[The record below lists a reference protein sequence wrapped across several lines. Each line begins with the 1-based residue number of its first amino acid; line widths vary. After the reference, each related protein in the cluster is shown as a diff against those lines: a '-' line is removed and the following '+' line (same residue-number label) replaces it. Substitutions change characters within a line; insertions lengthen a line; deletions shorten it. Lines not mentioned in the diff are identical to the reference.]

1 MDDLKALATLARVV
15 ESGSF
20 RKAAIAMGMAP
31 QATSKTVRQLEEQLG
46 VRLLHRT
53 TRKLSL
59 TEEGAQLVARIAPA
73 LADIHGA
80 VEELQNA
87 RREVGGT
94 LRITAPRSVGSH
106 FVLPLIPEFMALYP
120 DVRVEFELE
129 DRITDN
135 VLERV
140 DVGFRMGA
148 SVDRNVI
155 ARRLM
160 DIQQW
165 VCASPA
171 YIERYGQPRTWEELS
186 RHRCTGF
193 KHANSGRVMPWEFT
207 NQGEVAYTDMAAKFI
222 TNDVDAE
229 MSAVLAGAGVG
240 QIPSYIAQ
248 PMVES
253 GRLVH
258 LLKNHTTERIG
269 FYIYYPQRNQMPQRA
284 RRFIDFMIGKVG

>member
-20 RKAAIAMGMAP
+20 RKAAMEMGVAP

-59 TEEGAQLVARIAPA
+59 TEEGAQLIAQIAPA
-73 LADIHGA
+73 LANIRGA
-80 VEELQNA
+80 LEELQNT

-94 LRITAPRSVGSH
+94 LRITAPRSVGKH
-106 FVLPLIPEFMALYP
+106 FVLPLIPEFMSLYP
-120 DVRVEFELE
+120 DIRVELELE

-148 SVDRNVI
+148 SVDRNVV

-160 DIQQW
+160 DILQW
-165 VCASPA
+165 VCASPE
-171 YIERYGQPRTWEELS
+171 YIERYGRPRTWADLAM
-186 RHRCTGF
+186 HRCTGF
-193 KHANSGRVMPWEFT
+193 KHANSGRIMPWEFT
-207 NQGEVAYTDMAAKFI
+207 DKNEVTYTELATKFV

-229 MSAVLAGAGVG
+229 TAAVLAGAGIG
-240 QIPSYIAQ
+240 QIPSYLAQ

-269 FYIYYPQRNQMPQRA
+269 FYIYYPQRKQMPQRA
-284 RRFIDFMIGKVG
+284 RRFIDFVIGWMG

>member
-1 MDDLKALATLARVV
+1 MEDLKALATLARVV

-20 RKAAIAMGMAP
+20 RKAAMEMGVAP
-31 QATSKTVRQLEEQLG
+31 QATSKTVRLLEEQLG

-59 TEEGAQLVARIAPA
+59 TEEGAQLIAQIAPA
-73 LADIHGA
+73 LANIRTA
-80 VEELQNA
+80 VEELQHA
-87 RREVGGT
+87 RLEVGGT
-94 LRITAPRSVGSH
+94 LRITAPRSVGQH
-106 FVLPLIPEFMALYP
+106 FIVPLVPEYMALYP
-120 DVRVEFELE
+120 DVRVELELE
-129 DRITDN
+129 DRITDS

-140 DVGFRMGA
+140 DVGFRMGP
-148 SVDRNVI
+148 SVDRNVV

-165 VCASPA
+165 VCASPD
-171 YIERYGQPRTWEELS
+171 YIEQHGKPRTWADLAK
-186 RHRCTGF
+186 HRCTGF
-193 KHANSGRVMPWEFT
+193 RHTNKGRIMPWEYT
-207 NQGEVAYTDMAAKFI
+207 DKGEVTYTDMAPRFV

-229 MSAVLAGAGVG
+229 MWAILDGAGIG

-258 LLKNHTTERIG
+258 LLKNHVTERIG

-284 RRFIDFMIGKVG
+284 RRFIDFVIERVG